1 MDVHDKKQ
9 RATKDMHRR
18 KEAITTTTH
27 YNNQTPYRDEY
38 IRNSRSFPIYEE
50 TNALFNIY
58 EDKDGDDKLNKI
70 YAEKGRLSISAQH
83 DKFNSKDRDGG
94 VGGLGDELIKWMKKA
109 TISKEEMRK
118 PLGDNVASPGRKLV
132 QKKGAEKR
140 DLEKIHKRVQSSDMC

>member
-1 MDVHDKKQ
+1 MVDVHDKKQ
-9 RATKDMHRR
+9 RAAKDMHRR
-18 KEAITTTTH
+18 KQAITTTTH

-50 TNALFNIY
+50 TNTLFNIY
-58 EDKDGDDKLNKI
+58 EDKDGDDKLNT
-70 YAEKGRLSISAQH
+70 EKGGLSISAQH
-83 DKFNSKDRDGG
+83 DKFNSKDRDGGVG

-109 TISKEEMRK
+109 TISKEETRK
-118 PLGDNVASPGRKLV
+118 PLGDNVASPGRKLL

>member
-1 MDVHDKKQ
+1 MVLYRMDVHDKKQ
-9 RATKDMHRR
+9 RATKDMHT
-18 KEAITTTTH
+18 ATH

-50 TNALFNIY
+50 TNTLLNIY
-58 EDKDGDDKLNKI
+58 EDKDGDDNLNKI
-70 YAEKGRLSISAQH
+70 YPEKGGLSISAQH

-118 PLGDNVASPGRKLV
+118 PLGDNVTSPGRKLL